1 MDLLKDE
8 PLIAAY
14 DALKDEIFAR
24 FRAAKAGPGS
34 KTFIKFMADVA
45 AGKRT
50 GDISKL
56 MQSVLSGG
64 SRTESAV
71 SSAAKKSRAKSVS
84 ASKIRSSLFDFHVLR
99 EPKPSRPRQTSA
111 RRQRQQTTARQ
122 RSAQPPPPDL
132 TPWLTLQAKLKAESP
147 SFLTVLM
154 DFFDLSAYARGAHLQ
169 RNPDLARWLATVPA
183 AQLAAIEQ
191 AYYIWAQQTG
201 RITPRQERRVSRSRP
216 ALGST
221 LRVYKPRGE
230 RAGL

>member
-1 MDLLKDE
+1 LLKDE

-14 DALKDEIFAR
+14 YALEQEIFAR

-64 SRTESAV
+64 SRMETAV

-84 ASKIRSSLFDFHVLR
+84 ASKIRSTLFDFHVLR

-111 RRQRQQTTARQ
+111 RVQRQQTT
-122 RSAQPPPPDL
+122 AQPPPPDL
-132 TPWLTLQAKLKAESP
+132 TPWLTLQAKLKAENP
-147 SFLTVLM
+147 GFLTALM

-183 AQLAAIEQ
+183 AQLAAIER

-230 RAGL
+230 RAGI